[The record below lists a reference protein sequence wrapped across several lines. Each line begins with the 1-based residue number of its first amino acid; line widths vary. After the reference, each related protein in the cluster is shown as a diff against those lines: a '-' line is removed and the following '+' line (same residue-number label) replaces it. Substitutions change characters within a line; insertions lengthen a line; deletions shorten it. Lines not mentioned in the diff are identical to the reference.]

1 MIFHNHK
8 VQFIGIPKA
17 GSYSV
22 WESLYDENL
31 PQDGKSNTHDHWK
44 LQDVRSQYPTYCII
58 RNPWDRAVSA
68 WNMMPGRGDLYDK
81 LKFILLKSYNNNLDG
96 VEFVFQPQVKF
107 IKIMGKI
114 GVDHILRFEHL
125 QDDWNKFF
133 NGIPLNH
140 SNKTENKIEV
150 QIDEE
155 TDKLIRIIYKEDIE
169 LWNSLKN

>member
-31 PQDGKSNTHDHWK
+31 PQDGKYNTHDHWK
-44 LQDVRSQYPTYCII
+44 LQDVRSPYPTYCVI
-58 RNPWDRAVSA
+58 RNPWDRAVSG

-81 LKFILLKSYNNNLDG
+81 LKSVLLKIYNKSQY
-96 VEFVFQPQVKF
+96 EFVFHPQVDF
-107 IKIMGKI
+107 ISIDGEI
-114 GVDHILRFEHL
+114 RVDHILKFENL
-125 QDDWNKFF
+125 QNDWNKHF
-133 NGIPLNH
+133 NVPLKH
-140 SNKTENKIEV
+140 SNKTHDKIHVE
-150 QIDEE
+150 IDDK
-155 TDKLIRIIYKEDIE
+155 TDELIRLIYRKDIE

>member
-44 LQDVRSQYPTYCII
+44 LQDVRSPYPTYCII

-68 WNMMPGRGDLYDK
+68 WNMMPGRGDLKDK
-81 LKFILLKSYNNNLDG
+81 LKKILLKIHAKSQY
-96 VEFVFQPQVKF
+96 EFVFHPQIDF
-107 IKIMGKI
+107 ITIDGEI
-114 GVDHILRFEHL
+114 RVDHILKFENL
-125 QDDWNKFF
+125 QVHWNKHF
-133 NGIPLNH
+133 NVPLKH
-140 SNKTENKIEV
+140 SNQTHDKIHVE
-150 QIDEE
+150 IDDE
-155 TDKLIRIIYKEDIE
+155 TDKLIRLLYRKDIE
-169 LWNSLKN
+169 LWNSIKN

>member
-68 WNMMPGRGDLYDK
+68 WNMMPGRGDLKDK
-81 LKFILLKSYNNNLDG
+81 LKKILLKRHAKSQY
-96 VEFVFQPQVKF
+96 EFVFHPQIDF
-107 IKIMGKI
+107 ITIDGEI
-114 GVDHILRFEHL
+114 RVDHILKFENL
-125 QDDWNKFF
+125 QTDWNKHF
-133 NGIPLNH
+133 NVPLKH
-140 SNKTENKIEV
+140 SNQTHDKIHVEM
-150 QIDEE
+150 DDE
-155 TDKLIRIIYKEDIE
+155 TDELIRLIYRKDIE
-169 LWNSLKN
+169 LWNSINN

>member
-68 WNMMPGRGDLYDK
+68 WNMMPGRGDLKDK
-81 LKFILLKSYNNNLDG
+81 LKKILLKIHAKSQY
-96 VEFVFQPQVKF
+96 EFVFHPQVDF
-107 IKIMGKI
+107 ITIDGEI
-114 GVDHILRFEHL
+114 RVDHILKFENL
-125 QDDWNKFF
+125 QVDWNKHF
-133 NGIPLNH
+133 NVPLKH
-140 SNKTENKIEV
+140 SNQTHDKIHVEM
-150 QIDEE
+150 DDE
-155 TDKLIRIIYKEDIE
+155 TDKLIRLIYRKDIE
-169 LWNSLKN
+169 LWNSIKN

>member
-44 LQDVRSQYPTYCII
+44 LEDVRSQYPTYCII

-81 LKFILLKSYNNNLDG
+81 LKSVLIKKYNKSQY
-96 VEFVFQPQVKF
+96 EFVFYPQVDF
-107 IKIMGKI
+107 ISIDGEI
-114 GVDHILRFEHL
+114 RVDHILKFENL
-125 QDDWNKFF
+125 QNDWNKHF
-133 NGIPLNH
+133 NVPLKH
-140 SNKTENKIEV
+140 SNQTHDKIHVEIDDKT
-150 QIDEE
+150 DE
-155 TDKLIRIIYKEDIE
+155 LIRLIYRKDIE

>member
-68 WNMMPGRGDLYDK
+68 WNMMPGRGDLKDK
-81 LKFILLKSYNNNLDG
+81 LKKILLKIHAKSQY
-96 VEFVFQPQVKF
+96 EFVFHPQVDF
-107 IKIMGKI
+107 ITIDGEI
-114 GVDHILRFEHL
+114 RVDHILKFENL
-125 QDDWNKFF
+125 QVDWNKHF
-133 NGIPLNH
+133 NVPLKH
-140 SNKTENKIEV
+140 SNQTHDKIHVE
-150 QIDEE
+150 IDDE
-155 TDKLIRIIYKEDIE
+155 TDKLIRLIYRKDIE
-169 LWNSLKN
+169 LWNSIKN

>member
-68 WNMMPGRGDLYDK
+68 WNMMPGRGDLKDK
-81 LKFILLKSYNNNLDG
+81 LKKILLKIHAKSQY
-96 VEFVFQPQVKF
+96 EFVFHPQVDF
-107 IKIMGKI
+107 ITIDGEI
-114 GVDHILRFEHL
+114 RVDHILKFENL
-125 QDDWNKFF
+125 QVDWNKHF
-133 NGIPLNH
+133 NVPLKH
-140 SNKTENKIEV
+140 SNQTHDKIHVEM
-150 QIDEE
+150 DDE
-155 TDKLIRIIYKEDIE
+155 TDELIRLIYRKDIE
-169 LWNSLKN
+169 LWNSIKN